1 MSPSHKS
8 LWKVATAFS
17 RMMRILVIS
26 RRLKYHPEVYT
37 PNAWYEIIKE
47 ARTGKKPFSV
57 TEMAQTNASHQS
69 YFLSTQDLER
79 SIANRKVD
87 TNKEKVSWLNA
98 KQIRVVREK
107 PKSLFFRYSH
117 EEEEEWKEV
126 DLRKRGTTPSLGAIS
141 QSALYQGP
149 RPISSLKKKDI
160 LSLLPLIPPCHHEF
174 YTSILS
180 IDTHGRGEDVDGL
193 PDVLDFVVEDI

>member
-1 MSPSHKS
+1 M
-8 LWKVATAFS
+8 
-17 RMMRILVIS
+17 
-26 RRLKYHPEVYT
+26 
-37 PNAWYEIIKE
+37 
-47 ARTGKKPFSV
+47 
-57 TEMAQTNASHQS
+57 
-69 YFLSTQDLER
+69 
-79 SIANRKVD
+79 
-87 TNKEKVSWLNA
+87 
-98 KQIRVVREK
+98 
-107 PKSLFFRYSH
+107 
-117 EEEEEWKEV
+117 